1 MSYNQGQ
8 IDALQKWGSA
18 CGKQPNCEA
27 CMINSVKGDGLTC
40 QEFAAQFPAKFLS
53 LLTEMSNSE
62 YTFFDEYV
70 TRFPNCNLDVDT
82 LAEVACRKAVFEGY
96 TGCDGG
102 DCVSCWKQSYVGDV
116 TESVDNS
123 EDN

>member
-8 IDALQKWGSA
+8 IDALQKWGNA
-18 CGKQPNCEA
+18 CGKQPNCDA
-27 CMINSVKGDGLTC
+27 CMVNSVKGEGITC

-53 LLTEMSNSE
+53 LITEMSNSE

-70 TRFPNCNLDVDT
+70 TRFPNCNLDVET
-82 LAEVACRKAVFEGY
+82 LANVACRKAIFEGY
-96 TGCDGG
+96 VGCDSG
-102 DCVSCWKQSYVGDV
+102 DCVECWKQAYVGDV